1 MLQEHISNQKTFQ
14 CEQLKWNKQRR
25 QSWLCLCCQ
34 LFFFSLFFCFF
45 VGSWNSVSTRPPK
58 NPCKSS
64 GNQPTVQAAGSAL
77 DRWASAPKVP
87 GESSASFAVEKSR
100 PSVSFAKEPLGEAE
114 VVGYPVELGTLLEQ
128 IIERMKR
135 SDVFLFKFMIFC
147 YEHSWQEVWWTS
159 LGRFWWWTS
168 L

>member
-1 MLQEHISNQKTFQ
+1 MKQTAKTKLVVFVLSVV
-14 CEQLKWNKQRR
+14 CVF
-25 QSWLCLCCQ
+25 SVFFV
-34 LFFFSLFFCFF
+34 FFFAAKPKP
-45 VGSWNSVSTRPPK
+45 RK

-114 VVGYPVELGTLLEQ
+114 VVGYPVGLGTFLEQ

-135 SDVFLFKFMIFC
+135 SDIF
-147 YEHSWQEVWWTS
+147 YSNS
-159 LGRFWWWTS
+159 
-168 L
+168 

>member
-1 MLQEHISNQKTFQ
+1 M
-14 CEQLKWNKQRR
+14 
-25 QSWLCLCCQ
+25 
-34 LFFFSLFFCFF
+34 FFVVFFCAGESCIP
-45 VGSWNSVSTRPPK
+45 VN
-58 NPCKSS
+58 
-64 GNQPTVQAAGSAL
+64 QAAGSAL

-114 VVGYPVELGTLLEQ
+114 VVGYPVGLGTFLEQ

-135 SDVFLFKFMIFC
+135 SDVFSFKFMIFC

-159 LGRFWWWTS
+159 LGRLMVNLIVAFGICPLQS